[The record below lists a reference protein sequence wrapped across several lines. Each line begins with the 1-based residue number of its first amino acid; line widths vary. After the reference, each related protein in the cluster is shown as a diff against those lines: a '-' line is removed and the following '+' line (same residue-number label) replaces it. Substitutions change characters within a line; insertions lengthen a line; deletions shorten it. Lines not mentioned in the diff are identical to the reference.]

1 MKKIANYFKR
11 LSLTQQIILIIL
23 SFVIFFFAF
32 FFLFLSGNI
41 DRTISVQMY
50 DLMESR
56 QESIVTI
63 LKSDS
68 SPQDKTDYFKIAVD
82 KYQINCLIDGD
93 SIQMLGK
100 PNQKSF
106 DADLK
111 RAMIEKAALVRKKWK
126 SGTRYDS

>member
-50 DLMESR
+50 DLMDCYDFKVR
-56 QESIVTI
+56 Q
-63 LKSDS
+63 
-68 SPQDKTDYFKIAVD
+68 FA
-82 KYQINCLIDGD
+82 
-93 SIQMLGK
+93 
-100 PNQKSF
+100 
-106 DADLK
+106 
-111 RAMIEKAALVRKKWK
+111 
-126 SGTRYDS
+126 TRQNGLF

>member
-82 KYQINCLIDGD
+82 KYQMFN
-93 SIQMLGK
+93 
-100 PNQKSF
+100 
-106 DADLK
+106 
-111 RAMIEKAALVRKKWK
+111 
-126 SGTRYDS
+126 